1 MINTSHDQKR
11 IAILPFRDLLANQYQ
26 SPLLPGFTEDL
37 IASFSRFTGISVIS
51 HFSTAHITDLAD
63 KSKIDKL
70 EADYIIGG
78 SLRAIADQI
87 RIAVHL
93 VNTANE
99 SVLFASEY
107 DFAPEDILATQDTIL
122 EQLVGSLQQKID
134 FDILSHSYR
143 KKQTELAAYENY
155 LIGMDLLKK
164 GSMENDEQARVHF
177 KEALKIDPQFAPAYT
192 GLSLSHFNEWS
203 CQLWDRWD
211 VSRNGAHAYALKAIE
226 VDPNDYKA
234 LAILG
239 RTYLFNEE
247 FVKAEHCVRKSLRMN
262 PNDADNLIQVA
273 FTLMFL
279 GYSSEAINLYEKA
292 KDLNPFHK
300 DIYFAYGSNF
310 YFEHGDFEHCIA
322 LSDKVATDMCWVDF
336 PAYIAAAHFHLGDY
350 NKMWA
355 SWHTYLTF
363 FKSRIAQS
371 DEAIEFEAIQWQINV
386 NPYRDATHLS
396 KFWDFIKTNR
406 QLIAQKK
413 AAPKKAALE
422 KPASRDGVNF
432 IKKEANHWHVT
443 YEGERITL
451 KDSKG
456 WKNITRLLT
465 APNESFHCLDLMG
478 ITVHSEDKIAAIDAT
493 SKRSY
498 QARIS
503 QLQEQIEDATEL
515 GNIERVHVLTEE
527 YEQVTDHLLSAL
539 GLAGKIRE
547 VGSPAEKARSAV
559 TWRIRSAIKKITAS
573 HPKLGRHLS
582 NSIQTGT
589 YCSYTP
595 ERLTTWELST

>member
-11 IAILPFRDLLANQYQ
+11 IAILPFRDMVADKYQ
-26 SPLLPGFTEDL
+26 GPMLPGFTEDL
-37 IASFSRFTGISVIS
+37 ISSFSRFTGISVIS
-51 HFSTAHITDLAD
+51 HYSTAHITDLAD
-63 KSKIDKL
+63 KTTIEKL
-70 EADYIIGG
+70 RADYIISG
-78 SLRAIADQI
+78 SLRAIGDQI
-87 RIAVHL
+87 RIGIHL
-93 VNTANE
+93 INTANE

-107 DFAPEDILATQDTIL
+107 DFAPEDILTTQDTIL

-164 GSMENDEQARVHF
+164 GSVDKDEQARVHF
-177 KEALKIDPQFAPAYT
+177 NEALKIDPQFAPAYT

-262 PNDADNLIQVA
+262 PNDADNLIQIA

-279 GYSSEAINLYEKA
+279 GYSGEAIQLYEKA
-292 KDLNPFHK
+292 KALNPFHK

-310 YFEHGDFEHCIA
+310 YFEHGDFATCIA
-322 LSDKVATDMCWVDF
+322 LGDKVATDMCWVDF
-336 PAYIAAAHFHLGDY
+336 PAYIAAAHFHLGDHD
-350 NKMWA
+350 KMWHY
-355 SWHTYLTF
+355 WHTYLSF
-363 FKSRIAQS
+363 FKNRIAQN
-371 DEAIEFEAIQWQINV
+371 EAELELEAIQWQINV
-386 NPYRDATHLS
+386 NPYRDTTHLS
-396 KFWDFIKTNR
+396 EFWDFIKTNR
-406 QLIAQKK
+406 QLVVPQKQ
-413 AAPKKAALE
+413 APHDAVNYLTKT
-422 KPASRDGVNF
+422 DGL
-432 IKKEANHWHVT
+432 WSVT
-443 YEGERITL
+443 FAGDRLSI

-456 WKNITRLLT
+456 WTNIIQLLT
-465 APNESFHCLDLMG
+465 APNEAFHCLDLMG
-478 ITVHSEDKIAAIDAT
+478 ITVHSEDKIPAIDEA
-493 SKRSY
+493 SKHSY
-498 QARIS
+498 QTRIS
-503 QLQEQIEDATEL
+503 KLQAEIEEATEF
-515 GNIERVHVLTEE
+515 GNTERVHLLTAE
-527 YEQVTDHLLSAL
+527 YEQVTEHLLAAL
-539 GLAGKIRE
+539 GLAGKTRE
-547 VGSPAEKARSAV
+547 VGSPVEKARSAV
-559 TWRIRSAIKKITAS
+559 TWRIRTAIKKISQT
-573 HPKLGRHLS
+573 HPGLGKHLS

-595 ERLTTWELST
+595 ERATTWAIKN